1 MTGMWNSGIPS
12 RRGIYLGGRRP
23 RRDYSRM
30 VLTVLAGVA
39 LFAGGYALGS
49 TRPARPAH
57 AQAGAPEYAE
67 ELFEPFWEAWRLL
80 HADFVDQ
87 PLDDEALMQ
96 GAIRGMVD
104 TLDDPHT
111 AYMTPEEY
119 DLLDTDLSGQ
129 FEGIG
134 AEVEKDE
141 KGDFVVV
148 APLDGSPAEKAGL
161 LPGDKIVA
169 VDGVDVRDMEQSSIV
184 TLVRGPAG
192 TAVTLTVRRKGV
204 PGTFD
209 VVVVRELIVIE
220 DVQWRIVEGDIAYVR
235 LAQFSTT
242 APANLRAALNE
253 VMALQPRGM
262 ILDLR
267 GNPGGLLDTA
277 IDIMGEFIPEGPLM
291 VERWGDGREVVYQSD
306 GSHLA
311 AEIPLVVLVDE
322 GSASASEVLAVAV
335 QARERGTI
343 VGEQTFGKGTVQNW
357 HQLSDGG
364 GLRVTIARWLSP
376 DGEWVDGNGVRPDVV
391 VEWSGPR
398 PKEPGEDVQLN
409 AAIDVLRGQT
419 LWPTWPLPWL
429 DALPSG
435 VAG

>member
-1 MTGMWNSGIPS
+1 
-12 RRGIYLGGRRP
+12 
-23 RRDYSRM
+23 
-30 VLTVLAGVA
+30 
-39 LFAGGYALGS
+39 
-49 TRPARPAH
+49 
-57 AQAGAPEYAE
+57 
-67 ELFEPFWEAWRLL
+67 
-80 HADFVDQ
+80 
-87 PLDDEALMQ
+87 
-96 GAIRGMVD
+96 
-104 TLDDPHT
+104 
-111 AYMTPEEY
+111 
-119 DLLDTDLSGQ
+119 
-129 FEGIG
+129 
-134 AEVEKDE
+134 
-141 KGDFVVV
+141 
-148 APLDGSPAEKAGL
+148 
-161 LPGDKIVA
+161 
-169 VDGVDVRDMEQSSIV
+169 
-184 TLVRGPAG
+184 
-192 TAVTLTVRRKGV
+192 
-204 PGTFD
+204 
-209 VVVVRELIVIE
+209 
-220 DVQWRIVEGDIAYVR
+220 
-235 LAQFSTT
+235 
-242 APANLRAALNE
+242 
-253 VMALQPRGM
+253 M

-322 GSASASEVLAVAV
+322 GSASASEVLAAAV